1 MVINADKKS
10 SKVIRPSAVDGRFYP
25 GNKVTLRKTI
35 ETLLEGAV
43 KSSVPVK
50 EAVAIVVPHAGYI
63 YSGQIA
69 ADAFKQVA
77 GGYYDTVV
85 ILGTNHTSA
94 TLKGVAIY
102 PGDGFETPLGVIQID
117 HELVNKLLENSPD
130 CTLESSAHAKEHSIE
145 VQIPFIQILF
155 PKVKILPLIIGRPSV
170 EMCSRFGTLLGEL
183 LRGKNVMIVASS
195 DLSHYP
201 PYDVARK
208 VDREVLNAVITLDP
222 AILDKTIRDIQG
234 RSIPGLQTAAC
245 GAAPIMVAQAAART
259 LGARGGVVVSYANSG
274 DSPVGERH
282 RVVGYGAVVF
292 TREEKRE
299 MWKEEETPSS
309 GELPLT
315 GEDKK
320 ALLSLARNTITQF
333 LNLQITPLVRGFSP
347 AASQPRGVFV
357 TLKKRGELRG
367 CIGHMEPDAPLA
379 WQVGAMSMQSAF
391 NDPRFPPLSADELK
405 DTEIEIS
412 VLTPMK
418 PVSGPQDIVVGRDGV
433 FIRKK
438 GRSAVFLPQVAVE
451 QGWSREEM
459 LDHLAMKAGLSP
471 RDWRE
476 GCQFFTFQAIV
487 FSESDIREH

>member
-25 GNKVTLRKTI
+25 GNKVTLKKTVEI
-35 ETLLEGAV
+35 LLESAV
-43 KSSVPVK
+43 KSPVK
-50 EAVAIVVPHAGYI
+50 DPIAIVAPHAGYI

-77 GGYYDTVV
+77 GKDYDTVI

-94 TLKGVAIY
+94 TLKGIALY
-102 PGDGFETPLGVIQID
+102 PGDGFETPLGTVWID
-117 HELVNKLLENSPD
+117 QELVHTLLENSPD
-130 CTLESSAHAKEHSIE
+130 CVMDSSAHAKEHSIE
-145 VQIPFIQILF
+145 VQLPFIQVLF
-155 PKVKILPLIIGRPSV
+155 PNAKIVPLVIGRPSV
-170 EMCSRFGTLLGEL
+170 ELCSRFGTFLGEL
-183 LRGKNVMIVASS
+183 LKGKKVLIVASS

-201 PYDVARK
+201 TYDVARK
-208 VDREVLNAVITLDP
+208 VDSDVLNAIITLDP
-222 AILDKTIRDIQG
+222 AVLDKTIREIQS
-234 RSIPGLQTAAC
+234 RSIPGLQTTAC

-259 LGARGGVVVSYANSG
+259 LGARGGYVVSYANSG

-292 TREEKRE
+292 TREEKKE
-299 MWKEEETPSS
+299 TWKDKKEIPSN

-315 GEDKK
+315 MEDKK
-320 ALLSLARNTITQF
+320 ALLSLARNTVTQF
-333 LNLQITPLVRGFSP
+333 LNFQITPLVRGFSR
-347 AASQPRGVFV
+347 AANQRRGVFV
-357 TLKKRGELRG
+357 TFKKHGELRG

-379 WQVGAMSMQSAF
+379 WQVGAMSMQAAF
-391 NDPRFPPLSADELK
+391 NDPRFPPISANELK

-412 VLTPMK
+412 VLTPVK

-433 FIRKK
+433 LIRKK

-459 LDHLAMKAGLSP
+459 LNHLAMKAGLSP
-471 RDWRE
+471 HDWRE
-476 GCQFFTFQAIV
+476 GCQIFTFQAIV
-487 FSESDIREH
+487 FSESEVREH